1 MRKLLFAFV
10 AMVITM
16 GVSHAAMAS
25 DASQPIMRIFEFVI
39 APNQVD
45 AFMEAGRQNLEAS
58 VRDEPG
64 VISMY
69 CVTDKTDPTKLYVV
83 EVYRDPAAY
92 EAHIKTPHFTRFVSE
107 IQGKVISRRVIET
120 NPAFLGTKPF
130 NWAAQ

>member
-1 MRKLLFAFV
+1 MRKLLFALL
-10 AMVITM
+10 AMVMTM
-16 GVSHAAMAS
+16 GVSHSAMA
-25 DASQPIMRIFEFVI
+25 AETGQPIMRIFEFVI
-39 APNQVD
+39 APDQIA

-83 EVYRDPAAY
+83 EVYRDQAAY

-107 IQGKVISRRVIET
+107 IQGKVVSRRVIET
-120 NPAFLGTKPF
+120 NPAFLGAKPF
-130 NWAAQ
+130 TWAAP